1 MTVKDYL
8 EAQACRRYNITWMMV
23 TILRGTKEDFD
34 NHPKDVYLSNNKNL
48 TKEYIDTFSQ
58 ADVID
63 VKTYYDRVCSILA
76 EQECYNDE
84 IYDITGV
91 HYERCKIRV
100 ILRTIKPEKIE
111 SNPLGPV
118 DHPKKDYDYE
128 NKPKVYGVTV
138 YEYEMNKS
146 HTYKI
151 TAGTTKEALEKLEE
165 QAHYSKIK
173 GDIRITLDRG

>member
-1 MTVKDYL
+1 MTVKEYL
-8 EAQACRRYNITWMMV
+8 EVKASHKYNIMWMMV
-23 TILRGTKEDFD
+23 TILRGTKEDFA
-34 NHPKDVYLSNNKNL
+34 NHPKDVYLSSNKNL

-58 ADVID
+58 NDVI
-63 VKTYYDRVCSILA
+63 VAKGYYDNIYGILSG
-76 EQECYNDE
+76 EECYNDE
-84 IYDITGV
+84 IYDVAGT
-91 HYERCKIRV
+91 HYERCETGV
-100 ILRTIKPEKIE
+100 ILRTIKPEKVE

-128 NKPKVYGVTV
+128 NKPKIYGVTV
-138 YEYEMNKS
+138 YEYETNKS

-151 TAGTTKEALEKLEE
+151 TAVTTKEALEKLEE

>member
-118 DHPKKDYDYE
+118 DHPKKDY
-128 NKPKVYGVTV
+128 
-138 YEYEMNKS
+138 EYERNKS